1 MAYCV
6 NCGVK
11 LEETLTKC
19 PLCNTP
25 VYHPQEEKTEKKVP
39 PYPSERGTVEKV
51 KRTDLAILLIVLF
64 GSTAVGCGLLNLFVY
79 KGSLWSLYVIG
90 ACLVFLVF
98 SIPIMVYRK
107 LPYILM
113 VLIDGCAVLFY
124 LALVAWVNH
133 GMDWYVQIAVP
144 IILLGTGLLAILLYV
159 YQLVSRSI
167 LFTAMV
173 VVIEMAVFCADID
186 LSVCYYLHEKFC
198 LTWSAAVVVCAA
210 IITVSLITVMRIS
223 RLREEVRRRM
233 HI

>member
-51 KRTDLAILLIVLF
+51 KRTDIAILLIVLF
-64 GSTAVGCGLLNLFVY
+64 GNTAVGCGLLNLFVY

-144 IILLGTGLLAILLYV
+144 IILLGTVLVAVLLYV
-159 YQLVSRSI
+159 YQHVSRSI

-173 VVIEMAVFCADID
+173 VVIEMAVFCAGID

>member
-144 IILLGTGLLAILLYV
+144 VILLGTVLVAVLRYV
-159 YQLVSRSI
+159 YQHVSRSI

-173 VVIEMAVFCADID
+173 VVIEMAVFCAGID
-186 LSVCYYLHEKFC
+186 LSVYYYLYEKFC

-210 IITVSLITVMRIS
+210 IIAVSLITVMRIS

>member
-113 VLIDGCAVLFY
+113 VLIDGCEVLFY

-144 IILLGTGLLAILLYV
+144 VILLGTVLVAVLLYV
-159 YQLVSRSI
+159 YQHVSRSI

-173 VVIEMAVFCADID
+173 VVIEMAVFCAGID
-186 LSVCYYLHEKFC
+186 LSIYYYLHEKFC

-210 IITVSLITVMRIS
+210 IIAVSLITVMRIS

>member
-25 VYHPQEEKTEKKVP
+25 VYHPQEEKTEKKVST
-39 PYPSERGTVEKV
+39 YPSERGTVEKV

-124 LALVAWVNH
+124 LALVAWVNQ

-144 IILLGTGLLAILLYV
+144 IILLGTVLVAVLLYV
-159 YQLVSRSI
+159 YQHVSRSI

-173 VVIEMAVFCADID
+173 VVIEMAVFCAGID
-186 LSVCYYLHEKFC
+186 LSIYYYLHEKFC

-210 IITVSLITVMRIS
+210 IIAVSLITVMRIS

>member
-90 ACLVFLVF
+90 ACLVFLVA
-98 SIPIMVYRK
+98 VYFDGTDRWMCGSF
-107 LPYILM
+107 LSGACGMGESRDGLVCADCSPHYSARNGSCGSTAICLSTCQQIYF
-113 VLIDGCAVLFY
+113 VYGDGCCDRDGSVLCG
-124 LALVAWVNH
+124 H
-133 GMDWYVQIAVP
+133 
-144 IILLGTGLLAILLYV
+144 
-159 YQLVSRSI
+159 
-167 LFTAMV
+167 
-173 VVIEMAVFCADID
+173 
-186 LSVCYYLHEKFC
+186 
-198 LTWSAAVVVCAA
+198 
-210 IITVSLITVMRIS
+210 
-223 RLREEVRRRM
+223 
-233 HI
+233 

>member
-144 IILLGTGLLAILLYV
+144 VILLGTVLVAVLLYV
-159 YQLVSRSI
+159 YQHVRRSI

-173 VVIEMAVFCADID
+173 VVIEMAVFCAGID
-186 LSVCYYLHEKFC
+186 LSVYYYLHEKFC

-210 IITVSLITVMRIS
+210 IIAVSLITVMRIS

>member
-25 VYHPQEEKTEKKVP
+25 VYHPQEERTEKKVP

-64 GSTAVGCGLLNLFVY
+64 GSTAAGCGLLNLLVY
-79 KGSLWSLYVIG
+79 KKGLWSLYVIG

-98 SIPIMVYRK
+98 SIPIMVYQK

-113 VLIDGCAVLFY
+113 VLIDGCAVLLY

-133 GMDWYVQIAVP
+133 GMDWYVRIAVP
-144 IILLGTGLLAILLYV
+144 VIILGTVLVAVLLYI
-159 YQLVSRSI
+159 YQHVSRSI

-173 VVIEMAVFCADID
+173 VVIETAVFCAGID
-186 LSVCYYLHEKFC
+186 LSVCYYLHECFY

>member
-1 MAYCV
+1 M
-6 NCGVK
+6 
-11 LEETLTKC
+11 
-19 PLCNTP
+19 
-25 VYHPQEEKTEKKVP
+25 
-39 PYPSERGTVEKV
+39 EKV

-144 IILLGTGLLAILLYV
+144 VILLGTVLVAVLLYV
-159 YQLVSRSI
+159 YQHVSRSI
-167 LFTAMV
+167 LFMAMV

>member
-124 LALVAWVNH
+124 LVLVAWVNH

-144 IILLGTGLLAILLYV
+144 IILLGTVLVAVLLYV
-159 YQLVSRSI
+159 YQHVSRSI

>member
-107 LPYILM
+107 LST
-113 VLIDGCAVLFY
+113 VLWGY
-124 LALVAWVNH
+124 
-133 GMDWYVQIAVP
+133 P
-144 IILLGTGLLAILLYV
+144 
-159 YQLVSRSI
+159 VS
-167 LFTAMV
+167 
-173 VVIEMAVFCADID
+173 
-186 LSVCYYLHEKFC
+186 
-198 LTWSAAVVVCAA
+198 WSAAALGV
-210 IITVSLITVMRIS
+210 IIYMWRVDWLHLEEKKNIVHKKCVMK
-223 RLREEVRRRM
+223 
-233 HI
+233 

>member
-25 VYHPQEEKTEKKVP
+25 VYHPQEERTEKKVP

-51 KRTDLAILLIVLF
+51 NRTDLAILLSVRV
-64 GSTAVGCGLLNLFVY
+64 GSTAAGCGLLNLLVY
-79 KGSLWSLYVIG
+79 KKGLWSLYVIG

-98 SIPIMVYRK
+98 SIPIMVYQK

-113 VLIDGCAVLFY
+113 VLIDGCAVLLY

-133 GMDWYVQIAVP
+133 GMDWYVRIAVP
-144 IILLGTGLLAILLYV
+144 VIILGTVLVAVLLYI
-159 YQLVSRSI
+159 YQHVSRSI

-173 VVIEMAVFCADID
+173 VVIETAVFCAGID
-186 LSVCYYLHEKFC
+186 LSVCYYLHECFY

>member
-144 IILLGTGLLAILLYV
+144 VILLGTVLVAVLLYV
-159 YQLVSRSI
+159 YQHVSRSI

-173 VVIEMAVFCADID
+173 VVIEMAVFCAGID
-186 LSVCYYLHEKFC
+186 LSVYYYLREKFC

-210 IITVSLITVMRIS
+210 IIAVSLITVMRIS

>member
-1 MAYCV
+1 MVAVCD
-6 NCGVK
+6 
-11 LEETLTKC
+11 
-19 PLCNTP
+19 
-25 VYHPQEEKTEKKVP
+25 
-39 PYPSERGTVEKV
+39 RGMSC
-51 KRTDLAILLIVLF
+51 IF
-64 GSTAVGCGLLNLFVY
+64 S
-79 KGSLWSLYVIG
+79 
-90 ACLVFLVF
+90 VFH
-98 SIPIMVYRK
+98 SIMVYRK

-144 IILLGTGLLAILLYV
+144 VILLGTVLVAVLLYV
-159 YQLVSRSI
+159 YQHVSRSI

-173 VVIEMAVFCADID
+173 VVIEMAVFCAGID
-186 LSVCYYLHEKFC
+186 LSVYYYLHEKFC

-210 IITVSLITVMRIS
+210 IIAVSLITVMRIS

>member
-113 VLIDGCAVLFY
+113 VLIDGCAVLF
-124 LALVAWVNH
+124 LSGACGMGESRDGLV
-133 GMDWYVQIAVP
+133 
-144 IILLGTGLLAILLYV
+144 
-159 YQLVSRSI
+159 
-167 LFTAMV
+167 
-173 VVIEMAVFCADID
+173 CADCSPHYSARNGSCGSPAIC
-186 LSVCYYLHEKFC
+186 LSACQQIYFIYGDGCCDRDGSVLCGH
-198 LTWSAAVVVCAA
+198 
-210 IITVSLITVMRIS
+210 
-223 RLREEVRRRM
+223 
-233 HI
+233 

>member
-64 GSTAVGCGLLNLFVY
+64 GSTAAGCGLLNLFVY

-98 SIPIMVYRK
+98 SIPIMVYQK
-107 LPYILM
+107 LPYIFM
-113 VLIDGCAVLFY
+113 VLIDGSAVLLY

-144 IILLGTGLLAILLYV
+144 VILLGTALVAVLLYI
-159 YQLVSRSI
+159 YQHISRSI

-173 VVIEMAVFCADID
+173 VVIETAVFCAGID
-186 LSVCYYLHEKFC
+186 LSVCHYLDEKFC
-198 LTWSAAVVVCAA
+198 LTWSAAGVVCAA

>member
-25 VYHPQEEKTEKKVP
+25 VYHQQEEKTEKKVP

-144 IILLGTGLLAILLYV
+144 VILLGTVLVAVLLYV
-159 YQLVSRSI
+159 YQHVSRSI

-173 VVIEMAVFCADID
+173 VVIEMAVFCAGID
-186 LSVCYYLHEKFC
+186 LSVYYYLHEKFC

-210 IITVSLITVMRIS
+210 IIAVSLITVMRIS

>member
-144 IILLGTGLLAILLYV
+144 IILLGTVLGAVLLYV
-159 YQLVSRSI
+159 YQHVSRSI

>member
-1 MAYCV
+1 M

-25 VYHPQEEKTEKKVP
+25 VYHPQEERTEKKVP

-64 GSTAVGCGLLNLFVY
+64 GSTAAGCGLLNLLVY
-79 KGSLWSLYVIG
+79 KKGLWSLYVIG

-98 SIPIMVYRK
+98 SIPIMVYQK

-113 VLIDGCAVLFY
+113 VLIDGCAVLLY

-133 GMDWYVQIAVP
+133 GMDWYVRIAVP
-144 IILLGTGLLAILLYV
+144 VIILGTVLVAVLLYI
-159 YQLVSRSI
+159 YQHVSRSI

-173 VVIEMAVFCADID
+173 VVIETAVFCAGID
-186 LSVCYYLHEKFC
+186 LSVCYYLHDCFY
-198 LTWSAAVVVCAA
+198 LTWSAAVVVCAE

>member
-133 GMDWYVQIAVP
+133 EMDWYVQIAVP
-144 IILLGTGLLAILLYV
+144 IILLGTVLVAVLLYV
-159 YQLVSRSI
+159 YQHVSRSI

-198 LTWSAAVVVCAA
+198 LTWSTAVVVCAA

>member
-144 IILLGTGLLAILLYV
+144 IILLGTVLVAVLLYV
-159 YQLVSRSI
+159 YKHVSRSI